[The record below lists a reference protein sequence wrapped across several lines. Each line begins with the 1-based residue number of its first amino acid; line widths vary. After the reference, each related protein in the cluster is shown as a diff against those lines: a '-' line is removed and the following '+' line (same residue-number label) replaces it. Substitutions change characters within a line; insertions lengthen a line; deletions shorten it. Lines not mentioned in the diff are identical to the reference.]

1 MQPRSGAFTIDIIKR
16 ILNVLHEQGRI
27 KRTNLAGK
35 VGLNYQGCMR
45 YIKFLSMLK
54 WVDFDQD
61 GHVTISLIG
70 KQFRHILNEGEMYAG
85 QIDSSIFDI
94 AEQIAH
100 KKKSGQE
107 TALTANVLTGI
118 ASSRPSS
125 SQSTKIKTSQN
136 ILLVDD
142 DESILLTFKKFLQ
155 SEGYTVTALSDAKKA
170 MEHFT
175 VASSSPAGYDLV
187 ITDIRMSPLNGL
199 LLHQAIKALDQKVKV
214 IFVTALDAAEELT
227 SIYGIPSNY
236 VVKKPVAKENFIR
249 AVKLALHDAGSYTNP
264 SAPLAANQTKPPF

>member
-27 KRTNLAGK
+27 KRTNLACK

-54 WVDFDQD
+54 WVDFDE
-61 GHVTISLIG
+61 GHVTITLIG

-100 KKKSGQE
+100 KKKSSQE
-107 TALTANVLTGI
+107 TATAANVSTGS

-125 SQSTKIKTSQN
+125 SQSTRIKTSQN
-136 ILLVDD
+136 ILLVDN
-142 DESILLTFKKFLQ
+142 DEGILLTFKKFLQ

-170 MEHFT
+170 MERFA
-175 VASSSPAGYDLV
+175 VASSSSPACYDLV

-214 IFVTALDAAEELT
+214 IFVTALDAADELT
-227 SIYGIPSNY
+227 SIYGLPSTC
-236 VVKKPVAKENFIR
+236 VVKKPVTKENFIR
-249 AVKLALHDAGSYTNP
+249 AVRLALHDTGSHIIP
-264 SAPLAANQTKPPF
+264 SASLAANQRKPPF